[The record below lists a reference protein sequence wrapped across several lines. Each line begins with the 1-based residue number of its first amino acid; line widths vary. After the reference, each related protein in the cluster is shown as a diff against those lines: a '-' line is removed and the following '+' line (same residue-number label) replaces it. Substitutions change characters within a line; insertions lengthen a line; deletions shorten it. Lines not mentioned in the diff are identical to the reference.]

1 MAKMVVHINEMG
13 KLDGV
18 SDRDKRAYARFKKE
32 LGVLAPDYT
41 MAISYRF
48 PRSPKFHRLYF
59 KILGRVFENQE
70 TFTVDKTMR
79 KWAEMGAGH
88 VDYIPHPHTGVLT
101 AYPKS
106 IDYESLDDIEF
117 GEVFTGVMSYLRT
130 EHALH
135 FLWPQ
140 VDIRNSYEA
149 MEQILMEFNA

>member
-18 SDRDKRAYARFKKE
+18 SDKDKRAYARFKKQV
-32 LGVLAPDYT
+32 GVLAPNDT

-48 PRSPKFHRLYF
+48 PRSPRFHRLYF
-59 KILGRVFENQE
+59 LILSRVFNNQE
-70 TFTVDKTMR
+70 AFTVDEKFR

-88 VDYIPHPHTGVLT
+88 VEYIPHPHTGVLT
-101 AYPKS
+101 VYPRS
-106 IDYESLDDIEF
+106 IDYESLDDLAF
-117 GEVFTGVMSYLRT
+117 SEVFTGVMSFLRT

-135 FLWPQ
+135 FLWPH
-140 VDIRNSYEA
+140 VDVRNSYEA